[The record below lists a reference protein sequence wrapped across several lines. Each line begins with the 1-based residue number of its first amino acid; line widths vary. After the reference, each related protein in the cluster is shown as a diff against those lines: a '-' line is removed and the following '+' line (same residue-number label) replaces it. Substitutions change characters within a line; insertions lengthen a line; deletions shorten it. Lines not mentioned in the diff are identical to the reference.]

1 MPPPLP
7 ALVGTAWLDGDAD
20 GIRGSAG
27 NRTLNALEYNV
38 GVGGVV
44 ATLVGCGDDADAG
57 WSTTTASGGA
67 PSGGGGGGGGAR
79 AGGRTCRA
87 RGITP
92 SRSGGG
98 RRGEGNLGGGRGERS
113 CYEMRGL
120 PRTAGNNCELRFIP
134 HIHCHYRQRLIQW
147 CPSPPPP
154 PPPLPLHSR
163 NCLDY
168 IAEKGGAWF
177 HSIEQGD

>member
-1 MPPPLP
+1 M
-7 ALVGTAWLDGDAD
+7 TA
-20 GIRGSAG
+20 
-27 NRTLNALEYNV
+27 V
-38 GVGGVV
+38 K
-44 ATLVGCGDDADAG
+44 
-57 WSTTTASGGA
+57 GGA
-67 PSGGGGGGGGAR
+67 ATRADWRSLVDLMKSADNRAVYDVTLGMVLRTDDGEKGGGA
-79 AGGRTCRA
+79 AA
-87 RGITP
+87 DDDEIRG
-92 SRSGGG
+92 
-98 RRGEGNLGGGRGERS
+98 GNLGGGRGERS
-113 CYEMRGL
+113 CYEMRWL

-154 PPPLPLHSR
+154 PPPLPLHRR

>member
-1 MPPPLP
+1 M
-7 ALVGTAWLDGDAD
+7 TA
-20 GIRGSAG
+20 
-27 NRTLNALEYNV
+27 V
-38 GVGGVV
+38 K
-44 ATLVGCGDDADAG
+44 
-57 WSTTTASGGA
+57 GGA
-67 PSGGGGGGGGAR
+67 STRADWRSFVDLMKSADNRAVYDVTLGMVLRTDDGEKGGGA
-79 AGGRTCRA
+79 AA
-87 RGITP
+87 DDDEIRG
-92 SRSGGG
+92 
-98 RRGEGNLGGGRGERS
+98 GNLGGGRGERS